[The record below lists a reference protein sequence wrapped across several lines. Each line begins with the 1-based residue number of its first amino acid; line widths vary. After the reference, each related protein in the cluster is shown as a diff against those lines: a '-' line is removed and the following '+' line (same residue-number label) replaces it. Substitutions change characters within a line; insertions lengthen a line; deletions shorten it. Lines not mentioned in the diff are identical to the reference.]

1 MQIDTLH
8 ITPKA
13 IIFLRGGEGGGSES
27 APSDNFEN
35 MDSQLVHSD
44 AIWNDILELQRHFWK
59 QGRACNLT
67 LFETTRIIS
76 ETLLKTMSLKHAF
89 WRYLKRFGTAENIL

>member
-1 MQIDTLH
+1 M
-8 ITPKA
+8 
-13 IIFLRGGEGGGSES
+13 GEL

-35 MDSQLVHSD
+35 IDGQNVHYD
-44 AIWNDILELQRHFWK
+44 AIWNDILKLQRQFWK

-67 LFETTRIIS
+67 LFETTRITS
-76 ETLLKTMSLKHAF
+76 ETILKTMSLKHAF